1 MSKATEVMRQYL
13 DAFSRQDL
21 DGIRRLFHPKYS
33 YTGGDGRRLEGP
45 EAGVAVNQTYFAAFP
60 DLTLEVQRMHA
71 AGEDTAVTELVARG
85 THRGEFLGIAPTGRR
100 LEIPVCNVVEVQG
113 GKLLAER
120 DYFDTG
126 LVLQQLGV
134 AAGPASR

>member
-1 MSKATEVMRQYL
+1 
-13 DAFSRQDL
+13 
-21 DGIRRLFHPKYS
+21 
-33 YTGGDGRRLEGP
+33 
-45 EAGVAVNQTYFAAFP
+45 
-60 DLTLEVQRMHA
+60 MHA

-100 LEIPVCNVVEVQG
+100 VEIPVCNVVEVQG
-113 GKLLAER
+113 GKILAER

>member
-13 DAFSRQDL
+13 DAVSRQDF

-33 YTGGDGRRLEGP
+33 YTGGEGQRLEGP
-45 EAGVAVNQTYFAAFP
+45 EAGVAVARMYTAAFP

-71 AGEDTAVTELVARG
+71 AGEDVAVTEFVARG
-85 THRGEFLGIAPTGRR
+85 THRGEFMGIAPTGRR
-100 LEIPVCNVVEVQG
+100 VEVPVCNVVEVQG
-113 GKLLAER
+113 GKILAER
-120 DYFDTG
+120 EYFDTG

-134 AAGPASR
+134 ADRLTSD

>member
-33 YTGGDGRRLEGP
+33 YTGGDGQRLEGP
-45 EAGVAVNQTYFAAFP
+45 EAGVAVAQTYFAAFP

-85 THRGEFLGIAPTGRR
+85 THRGELMGIAPTGRR
-100 LEIPVCNVVEVQG
+100 VEIPVCNVVEVQG
-113 GKLLAER
+113 SKILAER
-120 DYFDTG
+120 EYFDTG